1 MFPRIVKKS
10 RAFADCGTNGVCLQ
24 WDGWSRPVGTSR
36 STIAES
42 FGWNFGGTT
51 PGGFGQRVR
60 KQLKI
65 KGLTFFTTQNSAQS
79 YDKKGVDF
87 SGE

>member
-36 STIAES
+36 SKIAES
-42 FGWNFGGTT
+42 FGWNFGGTH
-51 PGGFGQRVR
+51 PGWFWA
-60 KQLKI
+60 K
-65 KGLTFFTTQNSAQS
+65 SAEAAEN
-79 YDKKGVDF
+79 KGVDF
-87 SGE
+87 FHDAK